1 MDKHFHLVCD
11 FPACCFPVCD
21 FLVCFLS
28 KTFLHVTLLP
38 AFWPFC
44 TKYLSKEV
52 GGVVG
57 SLAGILV
64 KRDRR
69 GKRLDFLVFDFL
81 VFDFLVFDFLV
92 SPQCSHQK
100 QEVKI

>member
-1 MDKHFHLVCD
+1 M
-11 FPACCFPVCD
+11 
-21 FLVCFLS
+21 
-28 KTFLHVTLLP
+28 
-38 AFWPFC
+38 
-44 TKYLSKEV
+44 

-69 GKRLDFLVFDFL
+69 GKRFDFLVFDFL

-92 SPQCSHQK
+92 FDFLISPQCSHQNK
-100 QEVKI
+100 K